1 MRRRGL
7 RGLCAAI
14 ALCLAGGANVA
25 QASVGALPSET
36 QATSS
41 PDGAGTAPAG
51 QAEAHEWFAGEGTA
65 YVRKKAAEVFKG
77 ADYAEASAFHLGTP
91 VNARVFE
98 KAGAGGEPKVAASGY
113 WVAPLYRDVEP
124 VGTLAVELVGGK
136 AEKAVITDLP
146 DFAKDVAN
154 LDAAT
159 AVVVDP
165 ETKGWYLVT
174 ESRQVSPLDRRARQV
189 LAGTVSLRDFE
200 TVRQTLRKS
209 SGKPGQTTTG
219 PIEDE
224 TERRGFSRAL
234 LLGIMVLLLLA
245 GVAVWLRHDAA
256 RREKADGDDAA
267 KGADAAKGDPT
278 LGRDAG
284 PRTILTE
291 TGEMVRV
298 YERPTRGARKEAEE
312 TEGDAKGP

>member
-1 MRRRGL
+1 M
-7 RGLCAAI
+7 
-14 ALCLAGGANVA
+14 
-25 QASVGALPSET
+25 
-36 QATSS
+36 
-41 PDGAGTAPAG
+41 
-51 QAEAHEWFAGEGTA
+51 
-65 YVRKKAAEVFKG
+65 
-77 ADYAEASAFHLGTP
+77 
-91 VNARVFE
+91 
-98 KAGAGGEPKVAASGY
+98 
-113 WVAPLYRDVEP
+113 
-124 VGTLAVELVGGK
+124 
-136 AEKAVITDLP
+136 
-146 DFAKDVAN
+146 
-154 LDAAT
+154 
-159 AVVVDP
+159 
-165 ETKGWYLVT
+165 
-174 ESRQVSPLDRRARQV
+174 
-189 LAGTVSLRDFE
+189 AGTVSLRDFE

-256 RREKADGDDAA
+256 RRETADGDDAA

-278 LGRDAG
+278 PGRDAG

>member
-51 QAEAHEWFAGEGTA
+51 QAEAHEWF
-65 YVRKKAAEVFKG
+65 
-77 ADYAEASAFHLGTP
+77 
-91 VNARVFE
+91 
-98 KAGAGGEPKVAASGY
+98 AGAGGEPKVAASGY

-278 LGRDAG
+278 PGRDAG